1 MLSNAGDRWP
11 TVTGTLLPIS
21 KFCVAV
27 VLHRPY
33 GRRTD
38 CRNRVVH
45 DLEVGGRRDGA
56 VTGCWISHPAIRAL
70 HFGADGCAA
79 WYPIDSPCACGFAF
93 GFDKAAV
100 VSAGK
105 VITQIAEARIESDF
119 ISVTSLPIP
128 NGPRAQPR

>member
-38 CRNRVVH
+38 CRNRPEFTDVLRNH
-45 DLEVGGRRDGA
+45 GEA
-56 VTGCWISHPAIRAL
+56 V
-70 HFGADGCAA
+70 D
-79 WYPIDSPCACGFAF
+79 
-93 GFDKAAV
+93 V
-100 VSAGK
+100 VSN
-105 VITQIAEARIESDF
+105 
-119 ISVTSLPIP
+119 P
-128 NGPRAQPR
+128 